1 MSGRLAAFLL
11 AAVTLLVV
19 ALSTGGSIYYLI
31 LGMMFF
37 MFLFALLSSLV
48 ALYSFQFKMDSLQ
61 SRVTRGDSVT
71 LRFSVRHLCPI
82 PLGCIRLQLSQPDN
96 QSPVGEIEL
105 SVPPFKPKTFERS
118 LNCPHRGQ
126 YLVGINRLEVNDV
139 FGLLCVSRKLNR
151 QLLTLEVLPK
161 VKRLSRMDLASGD
174 SGPEIFARKTEDT
187 ASPSDIRNYQDGD
200 MLKRV
205 HWKLTMRRR
214 ELMVR
219 TYEEAPRPDT
229 LILLDCSP
237 VNASGDQ
244 ALCMEDALC
253 ETACSVALSQL
264 RAGYPVRMPLLS
276 AQPTEISGQSSAEF
290 GRFLNALTALSFD
303 GEYPF
308 EQVITLEMR
317 RLQRTGGIVLITAR
331 LTMRIAD
338 MALQLHRSGAQVCVC
353 WITETRR
360 AQALELLTRL
370 ELQGI
375 QIRRVNPWI
384 APAATPE
391 RNPIS

>member
-1 MSGRLAAFLL
+1 
-11 AAVTLLVV
+11 
-19 ALSTGGSIYYLI
+19 
-31 LGMMFF
+31 
-37 MFLFALLSSLV
+37 
-48 ALYSFQFKMDSLQ
+48 
-61 SRVTRGDSVT
+61 
-71 LRFSVRHLCPI
+71 
-82 PLGCIRLQLSQPDN
+82 
-96 QSPVGEIEL
+96 
-105 SVPPFKPKTFERS
+105 
-118 LNCPHRGQ
+118 
-126 YLVGINRLEVNDV
+126 
-139 FGLLCVSRKLNR
+139 
-151 QLLTLEVLPK
+151 
-161 VKRLSRMDLASGD
+161 
-174 SGPEIFARKTEDT
+174 
-187 ASPSDIRNYQDGD
+187 
-200 MLKRV
+200 
-205 HWKLTMRRR
+205 
-214 ELMVR
+214 MVR

>member
-1 MSGRLAAFLL
+1 MSGRLAAFAL
-11 AAVTLLVV
+11 AAITLLVV
-19 ALSTGGSIYYLI
+19 ALSTGGAIYYLI
-31 LGMMFF
+31 LGMMLI
-37 MFLFALLSSLV
+37 MFLFALLSSLL
-48 ALYSFQFKMDSLQ
+48 ALYSFQFKLGTLQ
-61 SRVTRGDSVT
+61 PQVTRGESVT

-82 PLGCIRLQLSQPDN
+82 PLGCIRLQLAQPDN
-96 QSPVGEIEL
+96 QSPVGDVEL
-105 SVPPFKPKTFERS
+105 SVAPFQPRVFERS
-118 LNCPHRGQ
+118 LECPHRGRYQ
-126 YLVGINRLEVNDV
+126 VGVNRIEVNDV
-139 FGLLCVSRKLNR
+139 FGLLCLHRNLDS
-151 QLLTLEVLPK
+151 QMLTLEVLPK
-161 VKRLSRMDLASGD
+161 IRRMSPMNLASGD

-229 LILLDCSP
+229 LILLDCAP
-237 VNASGDQ
+237 VNSSGDQ

-253 ETACSVALSQL
+253 ETAGSVALGQL
-264 RAGYPVRMPLLS
+264 TAGYPVRMPLMS
-276 AQPTEISGQSSAEF
+276 AQPAEISGQSSAEF
-290 GRFLNALTALSFD
+290 GRFLNALTALNFD

-338 MALQLHRSGAQVCVC
+338 MALQLHRSGAKVCVC

-360 AQALELLTRL
+360 AQAMELLTRL

-375 QIRRVNPWI
+375 QIRRINPWI
-384 APAATPE
+384 ASASAPE
-391 RNPIS
+391 RNPAP